1 MAFVKTGNQ
10 RDESHQRTVFLKA
23 QKLLR
28 DHDILMRALG
38 SEGMQHLGTHDNRR
52 YLDNLSTMVLDD
64 NAEALGRVLIDQI
77 IHYVWALAEQEI
89 RLEHGT
95 ATH

>member
-1 MAFVKTGNQ
+1 MAFVKTANQ
-10 RDESHQRTVFLKA
+10 HDEAHQRTVFLKA
-23 QKLLR
+23 QELLR

-38 SEGMQHLGTHDNRR
+38 AEGMQHLDTHDDRR
-52 YLDNLSTMVLDD
+52 YLDSLSAMVLDD

-77 IHYVWALAEQEI
+77 IHYVWTLAEQEI
-89 RLEHGT
+89 RLERGT